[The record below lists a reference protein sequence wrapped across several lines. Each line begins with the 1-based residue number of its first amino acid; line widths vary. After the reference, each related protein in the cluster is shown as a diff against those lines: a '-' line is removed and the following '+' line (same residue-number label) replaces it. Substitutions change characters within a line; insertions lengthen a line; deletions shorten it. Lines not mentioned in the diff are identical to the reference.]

1 MNGAMSMPMMP
12 MMPNMMGMQTMM
24 PQSMMAAGMMPMMQ
38 NPMMQNP
45 MMQNM
50 MMPNMMSMQSMMP
63 MMMGKMKCT
72 MTATGMTCEM
82 MPMDESSKAM
92 FMEFCK
98 RMTSMMSAGQPMMMN
113 CNGMMMVGC

>member
-12 MMPNMMGMQTMM
+12 NMMMPNMMGMQSMM

-38 NPMMQNP
+38 GP

-50 MMPNMMSMQSMMP
+50 MMPNMMGMQSMMP

-98 RMTSMMSAGQPMMMN
+98 RLSSMMSTGQPMMMN
-113 CNGMMMVGC
+113 CSGMMMVGC